1 MSKKIDHSS
10 RAHAVLSASSSARWL
25 KCPPSAVA
33 ATMYPN
39 TATEYT
45 REGTL
50 AHQVAEAVA
59 DWDDLA
65 IDIAATYGTL
75 ESYMDFKIREEDR
88 EEVTQEMI
96 ECAKAYADYIDEL
109 ITDEN
114 AVVLLEQ
121 RLDLTPW
128 VPEGFGTGDCIII
141 QGNRLDVVDYKYG
154 KGVAVSAVDNSQMRL
169 YALGALNEFGE
180 IYEIHEVG
188 MHIFQP
194 RINNISVDVLK
205 IDDLIFW
212 GEGVKPIAKLAAE
225 GKGDACSGEHCRF
238 CPHAGSCPTL
248 AGDCMKVVNI
258 TGGKAAVP
266 TLAPWMI
273 ADILKQESVIS
284 AWLKAVKDRA
294 LTQLLNGEEI
304 PGFKVVEGRGSR
316 DWLEESQVIDRLAVD
331 GGYSKEQIM
340 TQPELLSPAALEKSI
355 GKKKVAEL
363 VGTLIVSK
371 PGNPTIAPESDKR
384 KPFDRLAEAKKD
396 FE

>member
-1 MSKKIDHSS
+1 MSEKIDHSS

-39 TATEYT
+39 TATEFT
-45 REGTL
+45 KEGTL
-50 AHQVAEAVA
+50 AHEVAEA
-59 DWDDLA
+59 
-65 IDIAATYGTL
+65 IASGRTP
-75 ESYMDFKIREEDR
+75 SDR
-88 EEVTQEMI
+88 LLITQEMI
-96 ECAKAYADYIDEL
+96 DCARAYADYIQEL

-212 GEGVKPIAKLAAE
+212 GEGVKPIAKLAAQ

-294 LTQLLNGEEI
+294 LTQMLNGEEI
-304 PGFKVVEGRGSR
+304 PGFKVVEGRSSR
-316 DWLEESQVIDRLAVD
+316 EWTEASVAVVELAAA
-331 GGYSKEQIM
+331 GYSHEDYFTK
-340 TQPELLSPAALEKSI
+340 PELLSPAALEKSI

-363 VGTLIVSK
+363 VGYLIVSK
-371 PGNPTIAPESDKR
+371 PGSPTIAPESDKR
-384 KPFDRLAEAKKD
+384 KPYNRLAEARKD